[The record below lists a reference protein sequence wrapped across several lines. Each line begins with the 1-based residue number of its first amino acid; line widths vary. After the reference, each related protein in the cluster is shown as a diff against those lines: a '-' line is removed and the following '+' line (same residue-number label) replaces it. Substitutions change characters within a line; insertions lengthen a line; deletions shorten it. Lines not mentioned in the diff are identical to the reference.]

1 MINYN
6 FYYWGP
12 LLFKTK
18 LPEEVL
24 QKIKKLCKKDP
35 DKSYVKNLAGDI
47 KDEYAINEIEIDN
60 IIKPYIN
67 TFREAFLNWYGSSIG
82 ELYAR
87 GAWVNYMK
95 PGDYNPIHIH
105 RDCEFSSVL
114 YLDIPEELKKE
125 MESFKGRGKG
135 PGSISFL
142 YGEES
147 YYSTSWY
154 DFKPEVGDFYV
165 FPWSLRHYV
174 HPYKSKCER
183 ISVAINF
190 GVRPMEEELLNKIT
204 GKEEKTEDEEYL
216 DELKEKL

>member
-1 MINYN
+1 MIKYN

-95 PGDYNPIHIH
+95 PGDYNPVHIH

-147 YYSTSWY
+147 YYATTWY
-154 DFKPEVGDFYV
+154 DFRPEVGDFYI
-165 FPWSLRHYV
+165 FPWALRHYV

-190 GVRPMEEELLNKIT
+190 GVRPITSTLLKQIT
-204 GKEEKTEDEEYL
+204 GETEDEKYL
-216 DELKEKL
+216 EELKTKL